1 MRNVF
6 VENHIKNVVEKLSLD
21 PFLKTEIEH
30 NPGSVV
36 FKVLWN
42 LLLLYAD
49 SRAIK
54 IYWKQAADHLFLSY
68 IELF

>member
-36 FKVLWN
+36 FKF
-42 LLLLYAD
+42 YE
-49 SRAIK
+49 
-54 IYWKQAADHLFLSY
+54 IYSYYTLIRELSKY
-68 IELF
+68 IESKLQTTCFYLI